1 MNQHCWYK
9 IKNFPANI
17 LSYGYSFKLPVST
30 SNNIEVIYSDNFS
43 EELIEWGC
51 NRQIEFSVI
60 LSFYRASNKIHG
72 TPHID
77 IRPDG
82 RPPSPGINVEVSGNG
97 LMSFFVERP
106 GTAALPVSLLNV
118 DSGTNY
124 LDYSYEDVIKID
136 ETDFKSGP
144 RLVRTDIPHDL
155 RVITAPR
162 HVLSIRILTIRG
174 IHPTWDS
181 VTGLL
186 QSDLD
191 PR

>member
-9 IKNFPANI
+9 IKNFPSNI

-30 SNNIEVIYSDNFS
+30 SNNIEIIHSNNFS
-43 EELIEWGC
+43 DELISWG
-51 NRQIEFSVI
+51 RAREIEFSVI
-60 LSFYRASNKIHG
+60 FSFYRANDKVQG

-82 RPPSPGINVEVSGNG
+82 QAPSPGINVEVSGNG
-97 LMSFFVERP
+97 IMSFFDVKP
-106 GTAALPVSLLNV
+106 VTTTSPVSLLNT
-118 DSGTNY
+118 DSETTY
-124 LDYSYEDVIKID
+124 LHYSYDDIIKID
-136 ETDFKSGP
+136 ETDFRSGP

-155 RVITAPR
+155 QVITAPR
-162 HVLSIRILTIRG
+162 HVLSIRILTIHG

-181 VTGLL
+181 VTTLL
-186 QSDLD
+186 YPDLE